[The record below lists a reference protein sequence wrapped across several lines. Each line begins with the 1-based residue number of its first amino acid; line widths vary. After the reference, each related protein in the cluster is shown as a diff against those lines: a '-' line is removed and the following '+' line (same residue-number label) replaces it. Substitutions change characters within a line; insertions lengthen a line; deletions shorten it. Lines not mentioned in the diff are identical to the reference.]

1 MSFNNNNSN
10 NEDDKRRVE
19 IAEDLP
25 AMRSV
30 MIGGAVPA
38 MPLRRAFHEPLVKG
52 AGLSAKLPP
61 VIQLLQT
68 SANKTPIIVGSIATT
83 IDNDSCHWKVAA
95 ALDVPSYYDFE
106 RTHTRVKGFSA
117 LEVSKRI
124 DDCLRAESFAASFDN
139 EQVRG

>member
-1 MSFNNNNSN
+1 MSFNNNNSS
-10 NEDDKRRVE
+10 NEDDKRRLE

-38 MPLRRAFHEPLVKG
+38 MPLRRTFHEPLVKG
-52 AGLSAKLPP
+52 GPSVKLPP
-61 VIQLLQT
+61 QLLQT
-68 SANKTPIIVGSIATT
+68 TANKTPIIVGSIATIT
-83 IDNDSCHWKVAA
+83 DNDSCHWKVVA

>member
-52 AGLSAKLPP
+52 AGR
-61 VIQLLQT
+61 
-68 SANKTPIIVGSIATT
+68 SIATT